1 MKFGE
6 DINLLKVGEGLCK
19 RDQRNNVDREDI
31 MRAVIN
37 LCKTF

>member
-6 DINLLKVGEGLCK
+6 DINLLKVSEGLCK
-19 RDQRNNVDREDI
+19 WDWRNNVDRENI

-37 LCKTF
+37 L